1 MPGQGKVINII
12 FIIFISATLALAGSV
27 FFLLQKERLRA
38 VELEEK
44 LEDLNKKQVFTEAE
58 LTKSKQL
65 ITTLQSRLDESKSQM
80 QTLTADLELQKKDSQ
95 ESRSK
100 MERLNIDLAEQQKLR
115 KDLESK
121 FDLAQE
127 ELRKAI
133 VKLESLDS
141 EKETLE
147 SKVKE
152 LEAKTQEVELGKII
166 VSPEAGE
173 SGVKH
178 YEMPAVSA
186 KAAREP
192 QVLGLQGK
200 VLVVN
205 KEYNFVVI
213 NLGAKDGVDIGDE
226 FSVFDDSALI
236 GDIKVEKVHDSM
248 AAAGFLSADIKDKI
262 REGNK
267 VIQKVR

>member
-1 MPGQGKVINII
+1 MPRQGSVITIV
-12 FIIFISATLALAGSV
+12 FIVFISITLALAGSG
-27 FFLLQKERLRA
+27 FFLLQKEKLRA

-44 LEDLNKKQVFTEAE
+44 LGELNKKQVFTEEE
-58 LTKSKQL
+58 LSKSKQL
-65 ITTLQSRLDESKSQM
+65 ISTLQTRLEESKNQI

-100 MERLNIDLAEQQKLR
+100 MDRLNIDLVEQQKLR
-115 KDLESK
+115 QDLENK
-121 FDLAQE
+121 FDLAQVELHKATVKIE
-127 ELRKAI
+127 E
-133 VKLESLDS
+133 LDS

-166 VSPEAGE
+166 VSPEGSE

-178 YEMPAVSA
+178 YEVPEVSV
-186 KAAREP
+186 KAGREP

-226 FSVFDDSALI
+226 FSVFDDSAHI
-236 GDIKVEKVHDSM
+236 GDVKVEKVHDSM
-248 AAAGFLSADIKDKI
+248 AAAGFLSADMKDNI
-262 REGNK
+262 SEGNK
-267 VIQKVR
+267 VIQKVK

>member
-1 MPGQGKVINII
+1 MPGQGRLINIF
-12 FIIFISATLALAGSV
+12 FILFISLTLALAGSV
-27 FFLLQKERLRA
+27 FFLLQKEKLKT

-44 LEDLNKKQVFTEAE
+44 LVELNKKQVFTEEE

-65 ITTLQSRLDESKSQM
+65 ITTLQKRLDESKNQI
-80 QTLTADLELQKKDSQ
+80 QALTADLELQKKDSQ

-100 MERLNIDLAEQQKLR
+100 MDRLNIDLAEQQKLR
-115 KDLESK
+115 KDLEDK

-127 ELRKAI
+127 DLRKAMDKI
-133 VKLESLDS
+133 EALDS
-141 EKETLE
+141 EKEALE
-147 SKVKE
+147 TKVKE
-152 LEAKTQEVELGKII
+152 LEAKTQEVELGKIV
-166 VSPEAGE
+166 VSPEVSE
-173 SGVKH
+173 PGVKH
-178 YEMPAVSA
+178 YEVPVVSA

-192 QVLGLQGK
+192 QSLGLQGK

-205 KEYNFVVI
+205 KDYNFAVI

-226 FSVFDDSALI
+226 FSIFDDSAYI

-248 AAAGFLSADIKDKI
+248 AAAGFLSANMKDNI

-267 VIQKVR
+267 VTQKVR